1 MAYVKKGKKVKIPKV
16 KQVRLKKVKPI
27 KEKPVKVK
35 DLGKNKKLAKVN
47 IKPEDMGLVF
57 FSETINSDKDG
68 NPTLVR
74 QVKMNK
80 GKVVRETLYNM
91 KNNEIEFKVRE
102 V

>member
-1 MAYVKKGKKVKIPKV
+1 MAYIKKGKKIKPVKP
-16 KQVRLKKVKPI
+16 KKVKMV
-27 KEKPVKVK
+27 KEKVVTIGI
-35 DLGKNKKLAKVN
+35 LGKNKKLAKVN